1 MSIKSMTGFG
11 KVTTECEYG
20 KVTIE
25 IYSINH
31 KYFDVQL
38 NLPRVLSSF
47 EYDIRKKVSSL
58 ISRGKVRVVLVLD
71 SNSKQNFLQMKPDL
85 VYAESYLNA
94 LKSIQE
100 KFNVKGEV
108 DISIFQGNREL
119 LVSEEMEIDTEN
131 IQEFLMKLIDEAV
144 EKLFHEQEKEA
155 EKLLKDMLLRI
166 NNISAELSVIETIS
180 KNTPDNYRER
190 LLERINELKLG
201 GTVDEDRIAREVA
214 LFADKIDICEELV
227 RAASHIANFN
237 QTLEKGG
244 VLGKKLDF
252 ISQEIFRE
260 VNTIASKSN
269 NAEVSAST
277 IKIKSELDK
286 IREQVQNI
294 Q

>member
-20 KVTIE
+20 KITLE

-31 KYFDVQL
+31 KYFDIQL
-38 NLPRVLSSF
+38 SFPRLLSSF

-58 ISRGKVRVVLVLD
+58 VSRGKVRVALALD
-71 SNSKQNFLQMKPDL
+71 SNSKQNFIQMKPDL
-85 VYAESYLNA
+85 AYVESYLNA
-94 LKSIQE
+94 LKDIQD
-100 KFNVKGEV
+100 KFNVKGEI
-108 DISIFQGNREL
+108 DISIFQGNRDFL
-119 LVSEEMEIDTEN
+119 IADDMEIDNEYIKN
-131 IQEFLMKLIDEAV
+131 FLLELVDQTV

-155 EKLLKDMLLRI
+155 AKLIDDISLRI
-166 NNISAELSVIETIS
+166 NNIAAELTVIEAIA
-180 KNTPDNYRER
+180 KNTPDTYRER
-190 LLERINELKLG
+190 LLERINELKLDG
-201 GTVDEDRIAREVA
+201 IVDEDRIAKEVA
-214 LFADKIDICEELV
+214 IFTDKIDICEELV
-227 RAASHIANFN
+227 RAGSHIINFK
-237 QTLEKGG
+237 QTLKKGG

-269 NAEVSAST
+269 NSDVSAST